1 MANVIVPAHPTPN
14 AFQTNAFLP
23 EGRAFCK
30 GRDTNDA
37 FPSNWRRGQLEV
49 DHLGR
54 KSDGVKERAKDITGY
69 RVAHTFRHRAT
80 DFIHCSLKMVFSV

>member
-1 MANVIVPAHPTPN
+1 MANVTVPAHPTPN
-14 AFQTNAFLP
+14 TFQTNTFLP

-30 GRDTNDA
+30 GRDTNDAYLDA

-49 DHLGR
+49 DHLGW

-69 RVAHTFRHRAT
+69 RVAHTDYT
-80 DFIHCSLKMVFSV
+80 YY